1 MPAEPRP
8 PLLHRVR
15 PRQWDGLA
23 LACAL
28 VFGLVTWGTLA
39 HQRLAVAVVAIGT
52 LLVVIPIVIGRRT
65 PVAAFALF
73 PVAVALPVGTMALAG
88 LAVAPAAYVLYLAA
102 ASRGARTR
110 AALLACGTVLPFLA
124 PLTTG
129 VHKAGASFPSAMLLV
144 TAWTVGYAIGERR
157 RYTAQ
162 VVRYHAGL
170 AQASAQK
177 AGREAAEE
185 RMRIARELHD
195 VVAHSMSLITVQ
207 AGYGR
212 LVAGSEPE
220 EAAAALATIEDAGRA
235 ALTEMRRLLGVLREE
250 NPEAASL
257 APAPGLAALPTLAEQ
272 TARAGVRVSLIV
284 EGEERQLAA
293 GIELAAYRIVQEAL
307 TNVVRHSGAPSAV
320 VGVTYEPDAL
330 TLEIS
335 DRGSGCDLS
344 QAPTGHGIVGMRE
357 RAAMY
362 EGWFRAG
369 PRPDGGFRVMT
380 RLPLRPAPDTATN
393 ATNFTNAASTA

>member
-1 MPAEPRP
+1 MSAEPRP

-28 VFGLVTWGTLA
+28 IYGLITWGTLA
-39 HQRLAVAVVAIGT
+39 HQHIAAVMVVAGTLLTAAPIVLARRAPLAAFAFFPAAVAVHAGT
-52 LLVVIPIVIGRRT
+52 
-65 PVAAFALF
+65 
-73 PVAVALPVGTMALAG
+73 VALAD
-88 LAVAPAAYVLYLAA
+88 LAVLPAAYVLYLSAA
-102 ASRGARTR
+102 NCGRKTGAGV
-110 AALLACGTVLPFLA
+110 LACGVVLPFLV
-124 PLTTG
+124 PLSTG
-129 VHKAGASFPSAMLLV
+129 AHKAGASMPSALLLV
-144 TAWTVGYAIGERR
+144 TAWTVGYAVGQRR

-170 AQASAQK
+170 AEASAQR
-177 AGREAAEE
+177 AARDAAEE

-212 LVAGSEPE
+212 LVAGTEPDR
-220 EAAAALATIEDAGRA
+220 AAAALGTIEEAGRA

-257 APAPGLAALPTLAEQ
+257 APAPGLAALPELIGRSGQ
-272 TARAGVRVSLIV
+272 TGVRVSLFV
-284 EGEERQLAA
+284 EGDARDLAP
-293 GIELAAYRIVQEAL
+293 GIDLAAYRIIQEAL
-307 TNVVRHSGAPSAV
+307 TNVVRHAGTDSAV
-320 VGVTYEPDAL
+320 VIVTYEPDAL
-330 TLEIS
+330 ALEVT
-335 DRGSGCDLS
+335 DRGVGGDLS
-344 QAPTGHGIVGMRE
+344 TAAAGHGIAGMRE

-369 PRPDGGFRVMT
+369 PRPDGGFRVAA
-380 RLPLRPAPDTATN
+380 RLPLEPAPGTA
-393 ATNFTNAASTA
+393 ARARASAG